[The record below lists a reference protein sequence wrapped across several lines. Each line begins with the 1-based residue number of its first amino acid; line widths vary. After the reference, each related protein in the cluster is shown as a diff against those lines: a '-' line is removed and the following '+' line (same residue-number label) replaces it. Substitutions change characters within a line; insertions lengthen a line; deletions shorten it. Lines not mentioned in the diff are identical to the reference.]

1 MSNFKVGDRVYVDG
15 YTIHNDRGEKVH
27 VKGTGVISSTTFAP
41 DVYSVKMDKPYINQH
56 YCTTTFF
63 SALPHELF
71 TIKKEEELRMT
82 KNFKVGDRVCCI
94 EEHDGNTH
102 IIGQVGTVRA
112 LVSAFHELAIEFDN
126 DVQGHTLGSA
136 HKCPTGHGWSIP
148 PEKLVPAYLAPRKDT
163 KIIIYTKGNRT
174 FAKVI
179 VGKRTVETECA
190 VCSHDDVFSIFTGAQ
205 IALARL
211 AYKNNAKPALSKAAL
226 DKALKNFEIIE

>member
-15 YTIHNDRGEKVH
+15 YTAHNDRGEKVH

-41 DVYSVKMDKPYINQH
+41 DVYSVKMDKPYINHH

-63 SALPHELF
+63 SARPHELF

-82 KNFKVGDRVCCI
+82 NTFKVGDRVKCI
-94 EEHDGNTH
+94 AAHDGNRY
-102 IIGQVGTVRA
+102 IVGQEGTVRDVCGI
-112 LVSAFHELAIEFDN
+112 VSVEFDN
-126 DVQGHTLGSA
+126 DVHGHALEFPYFCA
-136 HKCPTGHGWSIP
+136 RGHGWHVP

-163 KIIIYTKGNRT
+163 KIIIYTQGNRT

-190 VCSHDDVFSIFTGAQ
+190 VCSPEDT
-205 IALARL
+205 
-211 AYKNNAKPALSKAAL
+211 
-226 DKALKNFEIIE
+226 

>member
-15 YTIHNDRGEKVH
+15 YTTHNDRGEKVH
-27 VKGTGVISSTTFAP
+27 VKGTGVISSTQFAP

-82 KNFKVGDRVCCI
+82 N
-94 EEHDGNTH
+94 
-102 IIGQVGTVRA
+102 
-112 LVSAFHELAIEFDN
+112 
-126 DVQGHTLGSA
+126 
-136 HKCPTGHGWSIP
+136 
-148 PEKLVPAYLAPRKDT
+148 LAPRKDT

>member
-1 MSNFKVGDRVYVDG
+1 M
-15 YTIHNDRGEKVH
+15 
-27 VKGTGVISSTTFAP
+27 P
-41 DVYSVKMDKPYINQH
+41 
-56 YCTTTFF
+56 
-63 SALPHELF
+63 
-71 TIKKEEELRMT
+71 

-126 DVQGHTLGSA
+126 DVHGHTLSPA
-136 HKCPTGHGWSIP
+136 YSCPQGRGWSIP
-148 PEKLVPAYLAPRKDT
+148 PEKLVPAYLSSCKDT
-163 KIIIYTKGNRT
+163 KIIIYTKGNKT
-174 FAKVI
+174 LAKVI

-211 AYKNNAKPALSKAAL
+211 AHKNDAKPVLSKAAL